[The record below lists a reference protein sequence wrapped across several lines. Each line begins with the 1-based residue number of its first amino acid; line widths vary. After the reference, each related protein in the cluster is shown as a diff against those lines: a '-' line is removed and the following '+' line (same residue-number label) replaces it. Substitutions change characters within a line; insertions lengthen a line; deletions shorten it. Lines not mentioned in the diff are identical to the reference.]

1 MKSAKTITD
10 IAKECGVSISTVS
23 RVINNNPHV
32 TEDTKRRVEEVIKK
46 YNYSPNA
53 LARGLIYKQSMTIG
67 MIVPDISNPYF
78 YTIFNEIERAAHEAN
93 YSVFLCNTLFSASA
107 HAKRNLHN
115 EETYFQMMIDKKVDG
130 VLVAGGQLD
139 LLNLSPSY
147 LDALKHLSQSLP
159 LVIIGKPIKG
169 IDCFYLN
176 RDDNS
181 GIATALK
188 YLASLGHKNIA
199 FIGGEDGVVIT
210 QERIQMFKDTL
221 VELGLPFQ
229 PELIELSD
237 YYTPD
242 GYSATMNLL
251 NKNIPF
257 SAALTANDNVAIGAL
272 RAFADQGIKVPDD
285 ISLIS
290 CDQFHSADYLT
301 PRLTS
306 IDRHTDLFGKYII
319 QVLLSIINGST
330 DTPVLNIPYDLVK
343 RESCIP
349 YSEKQNTI

>member
-1 MKSAKTITD
+1 MKSVKTITD

-23 RVINNNPHV
+23 RVINHNPHV
-32 TEDTKRRVEEVIKK
+32 TEDTKRRVEKVIKK

-53 LARGLIYKQSMTIG
+53 LARGLISKQSMTIG

-78 YTIFNEIERAAHEAN
+78 YTIFNEIEQAAHEAN
-93 YSVFLCNTLFSASA
+93 YSVFLCNTLFSASS
-107 HAKRNLHN
+107 HAKQNLHN

-130 VLVAGGQLD
+130 VLIAGGQLD
-139 LLNLSPSY
+139 LVHLSQSY
-147 LDALKHLSQSLP
+147 LNALKHLSQALP
-159 LVIIGKPIKG
+159 LVIIGKPIDG

-176 RDDNS
+176 REDTG
-181 GIATALK
+181 GIATALN

-210 QERIQMFKDTL
+210 QERIQMYKETL
-221 VELGLPFQ
+221 LKLGLPFHS
-229 PELIELSD
+229 ELIELSD

-242 GYSATMNLL
+242 GYSAAMNLL
-251 NKNIPF
+251 DKNIPF
-257 SAALTANDNVAIGAL
+257 SAALTANDNVAIGVL
-272 RAFADQGIKVPDD
+272 RAFADRKIKVPGD

-290 CDQFHSADYLT
+290 CDQFHTADYLT

-306 IDRHTDLFGKYII
+306 IDRHTGLFGKYII
-319 QVLLSIINGST
+319 QVLLSIINGITEIPSIK
-330 DTPVLNIPYDLVK
+330 VPYDLVK

-349 YSEKQNTI
+349 YSK